1 MEKGKSQK
9 NLLSSSSSR
18 NIKSRHTGGRTMM
31 FAHHALTPPQPI
43 PIFSSA
49 FFRGT
54 TTPPPPRRRPSSSSS
69 SSTTTFGFGS
79 TVRVSATTR
88 RGTFVGA
95 ERATNLVLIFENAHQ
110 YDVPAFVVRTHRGG
124 ASFFEG
130 GVSRTTTVA
139 KSVVEKSSDLSIL
152 YDPLRSRVHKK
163 KRLLKVKSCKAI
175 GRAVKGGNLPFITTL
190 MLCLSVEDVV
200 ASAPGFDRSL
210 HRSNARREI
219 HARMTI
225 DPFQTS
231 DRSIEILSFHYISS
245 FRKGKSPIYW
255 KNEAKNFQRHK
266 KLTTTFSFISPLSK
280 RRRFFFFRR
289 TKNQR
294 RVGVRRRGKGHR
306 DPEKCRRNQEIH
318 PKTNRDWY
326 YSDRSNLFR
335 RRGHVPSDGASR
347 SRTTRRKMERYVRA
361 LSQGKPEASVL
372 YFHGIF
378 AR

>member
-1 MEKGKSQK
+1 
-9 NLLSSSSSR
+9 
-18 NIKSRHTGGRTMM
+18 
-31 FAHHALTPPQPI
+31 
-43 PIFSSA
+43 
-49 FFRGT
+49 
-54 TTPPPPRRRPSSSSS
+54 
-69 SSTTTFGFGS
+69 
-79 TVRVSATTR
+79 VSATTR

-95 ERATNLVLIFENAHQ
+95 ERATNLVLIFENA
-110 YDVPAFVVRTHRGG
+110 YINDVPAFVVRTHRGG

-231 DRSIEILSFHYISS
+231 DRSIRFKRPIDRSKSFPFIIYHHLEKEKVQYT
-245 FRKGKSPIYW
+245 GKTKQKIF
-255 KNEAKNFQRHK
+255 KD
-266 KLTTTFSFISPLSK
+266 
-280 RRRFFFFRR
+280 
-289 TKNQR
+289 TKN
-294 RVGVRRRGKGHR
+294 
-306 DPEKCRRNQEIH
+306 
-318 PKTNRDWY
+318 
-326 YSDRSNLFR
+326 
-335 RRGHVPSDGASR
+335 
-347 SRTTRRKMERYVRA
+347 
-361 LSQGKPEASVL
+361 
-372 YFHGIF
+372 
-378 AR
+378 

>member
-1 MEKGKSQK
+1 
-9 NLLSSSSSR
+9 
-18 NIKSRHTGGRTMM
+18 MM

-54 TTPPPPRRRPSSSSS
+54 TTPPPPRRRSS

-231 DRSIEILSFHYISS
+231 DRSKSFPFIIYHHLEKEKVQYT
-245 FRKGKSPIYW
+245 GKTKQKIF
-255 KNEAKNFQRHK
+255 KD
-266 KLTTTFSFISPLSK
+266 
-280 RRRFFFFRR
+280 
-289 TKNQR
+289 TKN
-294 RVGVRRRGKGHR
+294 
-306 DPEKCRRNQEIH
+306 
-318 PKTNRDWY
+318 
-326 YSDRSNLFR
+326 
-335 RRGHVPSDGASR
+335 
-347 SRTTRRKMERYVRA
+347 
-361 LSQGKPEASVL
+361 
-372 YFHGIF
+372 
-378 AR
+378 